1 MQHSADRRCVCG
13 HPREAHEHY
22 RSGTD
27 CALCGRAR
35 CHRFRAASGLRAR
48 LSRLLGASFAV
59 RGRPVVPGLG

>member
-1 MQHSADRRCVCG
+1 MQHSDDRGCVCG

-27 CALCGRAR
+27 CALCGRSH
-35 CHRFRAASGLRAR
+35 CGRFRAVGSLRAR

-59 RGRPVVPGLG
+59 LGWPVAAPLE

>member
-1 MQHSADRRCVCG
+1 MQHSDDRGCLCG

-27 CALCGRAR
+27 CALCGRAGCR
-35 CHRFRAASGLRAR
+35 RFRAAGSLRAR

-59 RGRPVVPGLG
+59 LGRPVAAPLE